1 MAKSEIKRKLNEAKP
16 EQIFE
21 VGKRTFVSLGFDI
34 IKTRP
39 FAFLIQARKSGESG
53 MINANLIA
61 NAFLKEFTLTVKS
74 EEESQDSIDM
84 LAEEILG
91 TLEKQLEV

>member
-1 MAKSEIKRKLNEAKP
+1 MAKREIKRKLNEAKP

-21 VGKRTFVSLGFDI
+21 LGKRTFESLGFEI
-34 IKTRP
+34 FKTRP

-53 MINANLIA
+53 MITANLIA

-74 EEESQDSIDM
+74 EGDSQDSIDK
-84 LAEEILG
+84 LAEEIL
-91 TLEKQLEV
+91 EKLDRQLGV